1 MKGLTVKIAAVLL
14 AAIQLAFG
22 CWLMTRGQRAD
33 RAREKE
39 IEAIVMNGTEYLLQ
53 LVYFQVPAGDN
64 EDFVFGLRQENENGG
79 RYAPFVQQGKGTVRC
94 LGETVRERPADDAYF
109 DLTEGKQYYR
119 LDAAALREVLG
130 GEATWYSRALF
141 SQDRFDING
150 NFCSVYAVVKALN
163 GSIVFTGMSI
173 DGVRYGGT
181 E

>member
-1 MKGLTVKIAAVLL
+1 MKGLTVKITAVLL

-22 CWLMTRGQRAD
+22 CWLMSRGQRAD

-39 IEAIVMNGTEYLLQ
+39 IETIVLNGTEYLLQ
-53 LVYFQVPAGDN
+53 LEYFQVPSG
-64 EDFVFGLRQENENGG
+64 EEEFVFGLRQENEAGG
-79 RYAPFVQQGKGTVRC
+79 RYAPFVQQGKGIVRY

-141 SQDRFDING
+141 TQDKFDING
-150 NFCSVYAVVKALN
+150 KTCSVYVVVKAQN
-163 GSIVFTGMSI
+163 GSIVFTGMVI
-173 DGVRYGGT
+173 DGVRYGET